1 MTVLFSSRGS
11 RILEKG
17 DINFKIEL
25 CLYSL
30 IFSCGPY
37 LLDIKGFGFPSY
49 MPAEQL
55 GGGGP
60 VTAEAA

>member
-1 MTVLFSSRGS
+1 MRVLFSSRDPG
-11 RILEKG
+11 ILEIG
-17 DINFKIEL
+17 DIHFKTEL

-30 IFSCGPY
+30 IFSCGPS
-37 LLDIKGFGFPSY
+37 LLGIKGVGFPSY

-55 GGGGP
+55 GGGGL